1 MSSKLGQNPEL
12 TEYTLSSEL
21 YRDCLPKNG
30 QDAGRKVIWMNTLCI
45 LMLSIGILGVA
56 HPIGLVLH
64 PLQESDLPQVIEI
77 LQSKPDEKV
86 PQESSEEPAPLEETS
101 PQPVQVQPLI
111 VAGPKAVVAFA
122 VEVMGPVI
130 ISKDPNFAVPPPRE
144 IRRSAAPAQSGPL
157 RLRAGGGEGSFFP
170 KPSSQDYPREALK
183 RREQGAGEFLI
194 RIGLAGE
201 ITELKIIASSG
212 SSTLD
217 NAFRQWIRKHYKF
230 GPDYFGKQVI
240 AEFEYRIR

>member
-64 PLQESDLPQVIEI
+64 PLQESDPPQVIEI

-111 VAGPKAVVAFA
+111 VAVPKAVVAFA

-130 ISKDPNFAVPPPRE
+130 ISKDPNFAVPPPEKFDAVQPQPNQARC
-144 IRRSAAPAQSGPL
+144 
-157 RLRAGGGEGSFFP
+157 
-170 KPSSQDYPREALK
+170 AL
-183 RREQGAGEFLI
+183 
-194 RIGLAGE
+194 GLAAARGVFFLSRVPKTIPVKLLSVE
-201 ITELKIIASSG
+201 NKGRVSS
-212 SSTLD
+212 
-217 NAFRQWIRKHYKF
+217 
-230 GPDYFGKQVI
+230 
-240 AEFEYRIR
+240 

>member
-1 MSSKLGQNPEL
+1 MDQNPDL
-12 TEYTLSSEL
+12 TEYTLNSEL
-21 YRDCLPKNG
+21 YRDCLPQNG
-30 QDAGRKVIWMNTLCI
+30 QDASRRVIWMNTLCVI
-45 LMLSIGILGVA
+45 MLSIGILGVA

-64 PLQESDLPQVIEI
+64 QLQESDPPQVIEI
-77 LQSKPDEKV
+77 LQSKPEGRV
-86 PQESSEEPAPLEETS
+86 PQESTEEPDPLEETS

-111 VAGPKAVVAFA
+111 VAAPNPVVAFA
-122 VEVMGPVI
+122 IEVKGPVI
-130 ISKDPNFAVPPPRE
+130 VSKDPNFAVPPPRE
-144 IRRSAAPAQSGPL
+144 TRRSATPVQAGPL
-157 RLRAGGGEGSFFP
+157 RIRGGGGEGSFFP
-170 KPSSQDYPREALK
+170 KPSSQDYPRAALI

-194 RIGLAGE
+194 SVGLAGE

-217 NAFRQWIRKHYKF
+217 NGFRQWIRKHYKF